1 MFDTRNR
8 GFLNPEEFKL
18 MISFIFNFK
27 PRSRI
32 AKEYNL
38 RILSKLGKTVR
49 EDIPQDLIIDYLV
62 ERGCLESRK
71 VANVQEFYED
81 QMGDHSYDTRQS
93 FMNSPMFQ
101 SMQITNRPT
110 NEMTKQ

>member
-1 MFDTRNR
+1 MFDPQQR
-8 GFLNPEEFKL
+8 GYLNPDQFKE
-18 MISFIFNFK
+18 MISFIFDFK
-27 PRSRI
+27 PRGRI

-38 RILSKLGKTVR
+38 RILAKLGKTVR

-71 VANVQEFYED
+71 VANVQAFYED
-81 QMGDHSYDTRQS
+81 QMGGDTYDTRQS

-110 NEMTKQ
+110 NEMT